1 MSFYTTRI
9 RNHNGKPTAKNK
21 RKSVEWFWGYK
32 KKSFLG
38 IIIIIIFLTTEL
50 SGRLIEL
57 TNLTYG
63 FGII

>member
-1 MSFYTTRI
+1 ME
-9 RNHNGKPTAKNK
+9 NQLPK
-21 RKSVEWFWGYK
+21 RKENLLNGFGATK